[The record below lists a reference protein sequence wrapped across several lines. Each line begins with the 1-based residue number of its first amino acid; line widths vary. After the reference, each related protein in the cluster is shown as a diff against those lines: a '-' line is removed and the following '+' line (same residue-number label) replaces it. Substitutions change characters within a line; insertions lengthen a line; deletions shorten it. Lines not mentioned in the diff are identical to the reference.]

1 MAEPK
6 ENPGPLMADPQ
17 STGIQQE
24 ISSTDTQVQEK
35 PRRHSAIP
43 APGPPPTGILGFFSR
58 LGDLPEW
65 KVRGELLSGTTL
77 NYCIGFI
84 ASCGFLMFGYDQGV
98 LSALLTLD
106 DFQKDIPLMTPRQK
120 SNALCWL
127 DEARTIPDLANCT
140 GSPNT
145 QAAGVAIYQIG
156 CFLGAVVILFYGET
170 WGRKSSTF
178 WGSAIMILG
187 TILQCAAMEYG
198 LFCAGRVIGG
208 IGNGMVTSSEQLPS
222 SSILLPSLTQSSH
235 SYMAVRVRSSA
246 PARVPHHPFWRPHLG
261 RHHDRLLGRLRL
273 LLPRGHRPLA
283 LPRRLPVLL
292 HHHRHDWSALPAGL
306 PALAGHEGS
315 HGRGSHRDGPPPG
328 ETSRR

>member
-6 ENPGPLMADPQ
+6 QNAEPLMAD
-17 STGIQQE
+17 
-24 ISSTDTQVQEK
+24 TQVAVTDPPPESSSADSQRVQDKEK
-35 PRRHSAIP
+35 ETPRRPSTIP
-43 APGPPPTGILGFFSR
+43 QPGPPPTGILGFFSR

-65 KVRGELLSGTTL
+65 KVRGSLLSGATL

-127 DEARTIPDLANCT
+127 DDERTIPDLDNCT

-187 TILQCAAMEYG
+187 TIMQAAAMEYG
-198 LFCAGRVIGG
+198 LFCAGRVVGG
-208 IGNGMVTSSEQLPS
+208 IGNGMVTSSKPLFIYPS
-222 SSILLPSLTQSSH
+222 VLPSLTTPQPSRHGSP
-235 SYMAVRVRSSA
+235 SA
-246 PARVPHHPFWRPHLG
+246 PAPT
-261 RHHDRLLGRLRL
+261 
-273 LLPRGHRPLA
+273 
-283 LPRRLPVLL
+283 
-292 HHHRHDWSALPAGL
+292 SA
-306 PALAGHEGS
+306 GS
-315 HGRGSHRDGPPPG
+315 SSPCRAPS
-328 ETSRR
+328 SRAAS